1 MDVPANSG
9 KTVWLPRTGLLEPGD
24 ILLTRGVYGTSKK
37 GTALS
42 RAIVGITGGAFDH
55 AAICTSPPTCAEAG
69 LGGVSTLSLART
81 FAHDIA
87 NVRLLRVADQI
98 AAARAASLAQHQVSR
113 PYSKLR
119 AVSSVM
125 KGVKVAPQDRG
136 VFCSSLVAMVFRD
149 AGAPEFEGLIPDK
162 TTPADLAALPGL
174 TDLTTRFLFSAV
186 APANIAAMSALDG
199 DRTYSPA
206 TRQTDVL
213 LEHAVHLLPLSDRVS
228 ADFPELN
235 LPAPASFFDLLNFMM
250 LAWDRRER
258 VSPLRGEEIDAAISR
273 LDQAITDQLAGS
285 ELLGV
290 QSEMEAMDAESMME
304 LTRSSYDANPD
315 IDLDS
320 LKQLLVARTKSLDS
334 RLESQATFAGYLPHL
349 RSIAAWEAID
359 TKTIC
364 SMQLSMRVQS
374 EVLERMGQGIARAAP
389 NG

>member
-1 MDVPANSG
+1 MDAPASSR

-37 GTALS
+37 GATLS
-42 RAIVGITGGAFDH
+42 KAIVGITGGAFDH

-69 LGGVSTLSLART
+69 LGGVSTLSIART

-87 NVRLLRVADQI
+87 NVRLLRVADQA
-98 AAARAASLAQHQVSR
+98 AAARAAGLAQHQVGR

-149 AGAPEFEGLIPDK
+149 AGAPEFEGIIPDK

-174 TDLTTRFLFSAV
+174 IDLTTRFLFCVV
-186 APANIAAMSALDG
+186 APANITAMSALDG

-206 TRQTDVL
+206 TKQTDVL
-213 LEHAVHLLPLSDRVS
+213 LEYAVNLLPLSDRLA

-235 LPAPASFFDLLNFMM
+235 LPPPASFFELLNFMM
-250 LAWDRRER
+250 LAWDRRDK
-258 VSPLRGEEIDAAISR
+258 VSPLRREELDVAISR
-273 LDQAITDQLAGS
+273 LDQEITGQLAGGG
-285 ELLGV
+285 LLDI
-290 QSEMEAMDAESMME
+290 QSEMVAIDTKSMME
-304 LTRSSYDANPD
+304 LTRRSYDANPN
-315 IDLDS
+315 IDLDG
-320 LKQLLVARTKSLDS
+320 LKQLLVARIKSLDS
-334 RLESQATFAGYLPHL
+334 RLEDQATFASYLPHL

-359 TKTIC
+359 AKTIC

-374 EVLERMGQGIARAAP
+374 EVLERMGLGVARATP